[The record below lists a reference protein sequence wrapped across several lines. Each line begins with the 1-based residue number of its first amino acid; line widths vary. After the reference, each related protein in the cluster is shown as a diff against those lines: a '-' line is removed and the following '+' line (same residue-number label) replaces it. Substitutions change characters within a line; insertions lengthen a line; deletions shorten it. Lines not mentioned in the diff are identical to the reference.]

1 MATETARTEAF
12 SDGVFAIAITLLIL
26 EIRVPDPNATGSL
39 WLQLA
44 RQWPSYLAF
53 LISFLSIGIMWIN
66 HHRIFTHV
74 RRCDNS
80 LLVLNLLLLLGVSFV
95 PFPTAVVA
103 KHIGYPGERA
113 AVIFY
118 NATYLAIAI
127 VFNLMWRYCNAHE
140 HHLLGNDFNR
150 DEVRN
155 ITEQYA
161 YGPSVYVVC
170 IILAWFSTRLSLGIN
185 LAAAIF
191 FLIPPAQSARLKHHG
206 RAEI

>member
-1 MATETARTEAF
+1 M
-12 SDGVFAIAITLLIL
+12 FAIAITLLIL
-26 EIRVPDPNATGSL
+26 EIRVPDPSAPGGL
-39 WLQLA
+39 LLQLA

-66 HHRIFTHV
+66 HHRIFTHI
-74 RRCDNS
+74 RRCDNT

-103 KHIGYPGERA
+103 KHIGYPGART

-127 VFNLMWRYCNAHE
+127 VFNLLWRYCIAHD
-140 HHLLGNDFNR
+140 HHLLGKDFNR

-161 YGPSVYVVC
+161 YGPSVYIVC
-170 IILAWFSTRLSLGIN
+170 ILLAWFSTRLSLGVN

-191 FLIPPAQSARLKHHG
+191 FLIPPAHSARLKHHG
-206 RAEI
+206 RA